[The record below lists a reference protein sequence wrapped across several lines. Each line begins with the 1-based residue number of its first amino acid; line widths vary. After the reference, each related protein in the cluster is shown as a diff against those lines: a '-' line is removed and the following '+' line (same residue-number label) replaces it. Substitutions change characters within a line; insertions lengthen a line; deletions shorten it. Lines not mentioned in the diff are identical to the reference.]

1 MVDKVQHI
9 QMIKGLSSE
18 DERSAELWL
27 LRRRP
32 KEAEDIL
39 LRAQLYRRAV
49 MVNCQLFRWESA
61 LAVAQKYAR
70 DDVDVVLF
78 LRQRYLEERGQGET
92 LPAFVEMVEVTV
104 DEPRAMQKVCGGRG
118 FVAVLLRCKMCLLL
132 VPASSSARWSDG
144 ALRGLGIPDVSHV
157 CPSHRSSKNTA

>member
-1 MVDKVQHI
+1 MWACLTASALSLKNLPVAEEAYAALEMVDKVQHV
-9 QMIKGLSSE
+9 QMVRGLASE

-49 MVNCQLFRWESA
+49 AVNCQLFRWENA
-61 LAVAQKYAR
+61 LAVAQKYSR
-70 DDVDVVLF
+70 DDVEAVLF

-92 LPAFVEMVEVTV
+92 LPGFVELAGEVA
-104 DEPRAMQKVCGGRG
+104 DEPRVMQKARARERG
-118 FVAVLLRCKMCLLL
+118 
-132 VPASSSARWSDG
+132 SDDPTSWPCRTR
-144 ALRGLGIPDVSHV
+144 A
-157 CPSHRSSKNTA
+157 